1 MRIHIIQP
9 ASGNFVGVRSSPQF
23 LFYITLIAVCMTL
36 ILSPAAGQES
46 VGQPDPQAIET
57 SEASD
62 PFTQAAQARDLAVQ
76 ANAPAVAEK
85 QWKSAEKSWGRALA
99 ARDKGKEEAALESA
113 TLAQQLF
120 REAELLA
127 IQDTLLLDARTA
139 INQAQKNKA
148 ERYAPRTLASARK
161 LVVEAE
167 QALTTDRYANEL
179 SAALADQA
187 VTTAT
192 HAEQI
197 TAIARKKPATEDL
210 ILQWESYLARLQT
223 AAALSAS
230 ADTDPRNAVDQLEE
244 EIIRLGESEQQLLHD
259 LADSQAFRAALD
271 EEIRELDQRLG
282 GASTE
287 RQQLVLRLEEQARA
301 REQFAQAEA
310 LFTPDEAL
318 VFRKSNNIVVRVV
331 GLHFASGSPN
341 LDADNDALLKK
352 LDKTIALYPRS
363 LLVIEGHTD
372 SSGSDRINKRLSE
385 QRAQAVANH
394 IIAKMRVPAHR
405 ITAVGYGAAR
415 PIANN
420 GTKEGRAKNRRIDLL
435 LTPENGAAF

>member
-1 MRIHIIQP
+1 MRTPIVQ
-9 ASGNFVGVRSSPQF
+9 SLSENFVGVRSSPQF

-127 IQDTLLLDARTA
+127 IQDTLLLDARAA

-187 VTTAT
+187 VATAT

-230 ADTDPRNAVDQLEE
+230 ADTEPRIAVNQLEE
-244 EIIRLGESEQQLLHD
+244 EIIRLGESEQQLLND
-259 LADSQAFRAALD
+259 LADSQAFSAALD

-287 RQQLVLRLEEQARA
+287 RQQLVLRLQEQARS

-310 LFTPDEAL
+310 LFTLDEAL
-318 VFRKSNNIVVRVV
+318 VFRKSNDIVVRVV

-435 LTPENGAAF
+435 ITPENGAAF

>member
-1 MRIHIIQP
+1 
-9 ASGNFVGVRSSPQF
+9 
-23 LFYITLIAVCMTL
+23 MTL
-36 ILSPAAGQES
+36 LLSTAAGQES
-46 VGQPDPQAIET
+46 ADQPDPQPAET
-57 SEASD
+57 SAAID
-62 PFTQAAQARDLAVQ
+62 PFAQAAQARDLAIK
-76 ANAPAVAEK
+76 ANAPRVAKK
-85 QWKSAEKSWGRALA
+85 QWKRAEKSWVRALA

-127 IQDTLLLDARTA
+127 IQDTLLLDARAA

-148 ERYAPRTLASARK
+148 ERYAPRTLTSARK

-167 QALTTDRYANEL
+167 QALATDRYATEL
-179 SAALADQA
+179 PAALADQA
-187 VTTAT
+187 VAAAT

-210 ILQWESYLARLQT
+210 ILQWERYLVRLQT
-223 AAALSAS
+223 AAALSVS
-230 ADTDPRNAVDQLEE
+230 ADTDPRIAVDQLEE
-244 EIIRLGESEQQLLHD
+244 EIIRMGESEQQLLRD
-259 LADSQAFRAALD
+259 LADNQAFRAALD
-271 EEIRELDQRLG
+271 EEIRELDRRLG

-310 LFTPDEAL
+310 LFTPDEAQ
-318 VFRKSNNIVVRVV
+318 VFRKSNDIVVRVV

-341 LDADNDALLKK
+341 LDADNEALMKK
-352 LDKTIALYPRS
+352 LGNVIALYPRS

-385 QRAQAVANH
+385 QRAQAVTNH
-394 IIAKMRVPAHR
+394 VIAKMRIPAHR

-420 GTKEGRAKNRRIDLL
+420 GTKEGRARNRRIDLL
-435 LTPENGAAF
+435 ITPANGAAF

>member
-1 MRIHIIQP
+1 MRIQIIQP
-9 ASGNFVGVRSSPQF
+9 SSENFIGTRSLPQF

-36 ILSPAAGQES
+36 LLSTAAGQES
-46 VGQPDPQAIET
+46 ADQPDPQPAET
-57 SEASD
+57 STTID
-62 PFTQAAQARDLAVQ
+62 PLAQAAEARDLAVN
-76 ANAPAVAEK
+76 ANAPGVAEK
-85 QWKSAEKSWGRALA
+85 QWKNAEKSWVRALA
-99 ARDKGKEEAALESA
+99 ARDKGKEEA
-113 TLAQQLF
+113 TLKYTAQAQQLF

-127 IQDTLLLDARTA
+127 IQNMLLLDARAA

-167 QALTTDRYANEL
+167 QALTTDRYANEIP
-179 SAALADQA
+179 AALADQA
-187 VTTAT
+187 VATAT

-223 AAALSAS
+223 AAATSVS
-230 ADTDPRNAVDQLEE
+230 ADTDPRIAVDKLEE
-244 EIIRLGESEQQLLHD
+244 EIIRLGESEQQLLRD

-271 EEIRELDQRLG
+271 EEIRDLDLRLG

-310 LFTPDEAL
+310 FFTPDEAQ
-318 VFRKSNNIVVRVV
+318 VFRKSNDIVVRVV
-331 GLHFASGSPN
+331 GLNFASGSPN
-341 LDADNDALLKK
+341 LGTDNEELMKK
-352 LDKTIALYPRS
+352 LDNVIALYPRS

-394 IIAKMRVPAHR
+394 IIAKMRIPAHR
-405 ITAVGYGAAR
+405 ISAVGYGAAR

-435 LTPENGAAF
+435 ITPENGAAF

>member
-1 MRIHIIQP
+1 MRTPIVQ
-9 ASGNFVGVRSSPQF
+9 SLSENFVGTKSVARF
-23 LFYITLIAVCMTL
+23 LFYITLIAVYMTL
-36 ILSPAAGQES
+36 MVSTAAGQES
-46 VGQPDPQAIET
+46 NDQPDPQAIET
-57 SEASD
+57 SDASD

-85 QWKSAEKSWGRALA
+85 QWKSAEKSWNRALA

-210 ILQWESYLARLQT
+210 ILQWESYLARLQK

-230 ADTDPRNAVDQLEE
+230 TDTDPRIAVDHLEE
-244 EIIRLGESEQQLLHD
+244 EIMRLGESEQQLLHD
-259 LADSQAFRAALD
+259 LADNQAFSAALD

-318 VFRKSNNIVVRVV
+318 VFRKSNDIVVRVV

-394 IIAKMRVPAHR
+394 IIAKMRIPAHR

-435 LTPENGAAF
+435 ITPENGAAF